1 VYTFPT
7 TNKQIGVNMTTKTMQ
22 PIRSTELSYWQS
34 VIWEKFAD
42 RKKELETDLFQ
53 DVKVKARQVQSTF
66 NKKIKVDSKLEQLRK
81 AEKSFVDFVSSK
93 EKVERELQFKV
104 ATLVEEL
111 RNDLKTWNE
120 VRQWENTDCNSIKT
134 LSGIEQYLDEVC
146 YEETKQAY
154 MKTEKGKLLNELN
167 KSQDEAR
174 NVLHS
179 GGSITGVV
187 QNLDNIFKR
196 TKIEVRIPKTLLA
209 IGN

>member
-1 VYTFPT
+1 
-7 TNKQIGVNMTTKTMQ
+7 MATKTMQ
-22 PIRSTELSYWQS
+22 PIRSNELNYWQN
-34 VIWEKFAD
+34 VIWEKFAN

-66 NKKIKVDSKLEQLRK
+66 NKKIKVDNKLEQLRK

-104 ATLVEEL
+104 AMLVEEL

-134 LSGIEQYLDEVC
+134 LGAVENYLEEVC

-154 MKTEKGKLLNELN
+154 MKTEKGRLLNELN
-167 KSQDEAR
+167 NSQDEAR

-179 GGSITGVV
+179 GGSINDVV
-187 QNLDNIFKR
+187 HNLDNIFKR
-196 TKIEVRIPKTLLA
+196 TKIEVRIPKNLLQL
-209 IGN
+209 GN

>member
-1 VYTFPT
+1 
-7 TNKQIGVNMTTKTMQ
+7 MQ

-66 NKKIKVDSKLEQLRK
+66 NKKIKVDNKLDQLRK

-179 GGSITGVV
+179 GGSIKDVV
-187 QNLDNIFKR
+187 HNLDNIFKR

>member
-1 VYTFPT
+1 MS
-7 TNKQIGVNMTTKTMQ
+7 KIMQ
-22 PIRSTELSYWQS
+22 PIRSNELNYWQN
-34 VIWEKFAD
+34 VIWEKFAN

-66 NKKIKVDSKLEQLRK
+66 NKKIKVDSKLDQLKK
-81 AEKSFVDFVSSK
+81 AEKSFLDFVSSK

-120 VRQWENTDCNSIKT
+120 VRQWENSDCNSIKT
-134 LSGIEQYLDEVC
+134 LGGVENYLEEVC

-154 MKTEKGKLLNELN
+154 MKTEKGRLLNELN
-167 KSQDEAR
+167 NSQDEAR
-174 NVLHS
+174 NILHS
-179 GGSITGVV
+179 GGSIKDVV
-187 QNLDNIFKR
+187 TNLDNIFKR
-196 TKIEVRIPKTLLA
+196 TKIDVRIPKTLLA

>member
-1 VYTFPT
+1 
-7 TNKQIGVNMTTKTMQ
+7 MTKTMQ
-22 PIRSTELSYWQS
+22 PIRSNELNYWQN
-34 VIWEKFAD
+34 VIWEKFAN

-66 NKKIKVDSKLEQLRK
+66 NKKIKVDSKLDQLKK
-81 AEKSFVDFVSSK
+81 AEKSFNDFVSSK

-104 ATLVEEL
+104 AMLVEEL

-120 VRQWENTDCNSIKT
+120 VRQWENSDCNSIKT

-179 GGSITGVV
+179 GGSINDVV
-187 QNLDNIFKR
+187 HNLDNIFKR
-196 TKIEVRIPKTLLA
+196 TKIEVRIPKTLLQL
-209 IGN
+209 GN

>member
-1 VYTFPT
+1 
-7 TNKQIGVNMTTKTMQ
+7 MQ
-22 PIRSTELSYWQS
+22 PIRSNELNYWQN
-34 VIWEKFAD
+34 VIWEKFAN

-66 NKKIKVDSKLEQLRK
+66 NKKIKVDNKLEQLRK

-134 LSGIEQYLDEVC
+134 LGGVENYLEEVC

-154 MKTEKGKLLNELN
+154 MKTEKGRLLNELN
-167 KSQDEAR
+167 NSQDEAR

-179 GGSITGVV
+179 GGSINDVV
-187 QNLDNIFKR
+187 HNLDNIFKR
-196 TKIEVRIPKTLLA
+196 TKIEVRIPKNLLQL
-209 IGN
+209 GN

>member
-1 VYTFPT
+1 
-7 TNKQIGVNMTTKTMQ
+7 MSTKTMQ
-22 PIRSTELSYWQS
+22 PIRSNELNYWQN
-34 VIWEKFAD
+34 VIWEKFAN

-66 NKKIKVDSKLEQLRK
+66 NKKIKVDNKLEQLRK

-104 ATLVEEL
+104 AMLVEEL

-134 LSGIEQYLDEVC
+134 LGGVENYLEEVC

-154 MKTEKGKLLNELN
+154 MKTEKGRLLNELN
-167 KSQDEAR
+167 NSQDEAR
-174 NVLHS
+174 NILHS
-179 GGSITGVV
+179 GGSINDVV
-187 QNLDNIFKR
+187 HNLDNIFKR
-196 TKIEVRIPKTLLA
+196 TKIEVRIPKNLLQL
-209 IGN
+209 GN

>member
-1 VYTFPT
+1 
-7 TNKQIGVNMTTKTMQ
+7 MQ

-66 NKKIKVDSKLEQLRK
+66 NKKIKVDSKLDQLRK

-134 LSGIEQYLDEVC
+134 LGAVENYLEEVC

-154 MKTEKGKLLNELN
+154 MKTEKGRLLNELN
-167 KSQDEAR
+167 NSQDEAR

>member
-1 VYTFPT
+1 
-7 TNKQIGVNMTTKTMQ
+7 MTTKTMQ

-66 NKKIKVDSKLEQLRK
+66 NKKIKVDSKLDQLRK

-179 GGSITGVV
+179 GGSIKDVV
-187 QNLDNIFKR
+187 HNLDNIFKR

>member
-1 VYTFPT
+1 
-7 TNKQIGVNMTTKTMQ
+7 
-22 PIRSTELSYWQS
+22 
-34 VIWEKFAD
+34 
-42 RKKELETDLFQ
+42 
-53 DVKVKARQVQSTF
+53 
-66 NKKIKVDSKLEQLRK
+66 
-81 AEKSFVDFVSSK
+81 
-93 EKVERELQFKV
+93 
-104 ATLVEEL
+104 
-111 RNDLKTWNE
+111 
-120 VRQWENTDCNSIKT
+120 
-134 LSGIEQYLDEVC
+134 
-146 YEETKQAY
+146 